1 MTSRKRKRAAP
12 VIESLNGVP
21 EWQLRQDT
29 SEFVERLRD
38 RITRY
43 VMLSRSRDPQDRRD
57 AIAAM
62 NLACDALEERV
73 YDVLEDALFAFS
85 RTV

>member
-1 MTSRKRKRAAP
+1 M
-12 VIESLNGVP
+12 NGVP

-43 VMLSRSRDPQDRRD
+43 VMLNRSRDPQDRRD